1 MLRFEVIINN
11 EPRIIAGFD
20 EVRVL
25 TAILSYRAA
34 DPEDE
39 DNKDDDLCLSAGGL
53 IHHGKHDYEYL
64 DWVKRSLKIGDTIKI
79 RVVESDEVTPP
90 IRKERR
96 DPDFVAKE
104 QRRYY
109 ENLKQEYGEA

>member
-1 MLRFEVIINN
+1 MLCFEVIINN
-11 EPRIIAGFD
+11 ELRIIAGLD
-20 EVRVL
+20 EIRVL
-25 TAILSYRAA
+25 TAILSHRAA

-39 DNKDDDLCLSAGGL
+39 GDKDDELRLSVGGL
-53 IHHGKHDYEYL
+53 IDHGKYDYEDL
-64 DWVKRSLKIGDTIKI
+64 DWIKRDLKIGDAITIRI
-79 RVVESDEVTPP
+79 VESDEVTPP
-90 IRKERR
+90 IRRERQ